1 MLDEDTDLALQLKA
15 LGRGALIELRGILE
29 ASATYRG
36 EFLRALIARRDL
48 AQLSPMVAMADTD
61 ETVRLRLLEAMRD
74 LGSA

>member
-1 MLDEDTDLALQLKA
+1 M
-15 LGRGALIELRGILE
+15 ELRGILE
-29 ASATYRG
+29 ASAIYRG

-48 AQLSPMVAMADTD
+48 AELSTLIAMADTD